1 MKILQI
7 LFFIILIGCTKKTDN
22 TLVLNADAVA
32 SFELDSICENNR
44 SFILF
49 KDKKI
54 DFGKVKKKDFSDI
67 LIHFPYANIGYTE
80 LVIIKT
86 DVSCNCLTA
95 TYPTNPLARGKIGVI
110 KVSIDI
116 RNQHGA
122 FNKNVFI
129 KSNATNDVEII
140 RIKGFVE

>member
-1 MKILQI
+1 MRILQI
-7 LFFIILIGCTKKTDN
+7 LFLLTLIGCIKKTDD
-22 TLVLNADAVA
+22 TLVLNTEPFV
-32 SFELDSICENNR
+32 SFELDSMCENDR

-54 DFGKVKKKDFSDI
+54 DFGKVKKKDVSNI
-67 LIHFPYANIGYTE
+67 LIHFPYANVGYTE
-80 LVIIKT
+80 LVIFKA

-95 TYPTNPLARGKIGVI
+95 TYPTTPLARGKIGVM

-116 RNQHGA
+116 REQRGA

-140 RIKGFVE
+140 RIKGVVE

>member
-7 LFFIILIGCTKKTDN
+7 LFLIALIGCTKKADN
-22 TLVLNADAVA
+22 TLVLNADAVL

-54 DFGKVKKKDFSDI
+54 DFGKIKKKDFSNI
-67 LIHFPYANIGYTE
+67 LIHFPYANIGYSE
-80 LVIIKT
+80 LVIIKA
-86 DVSCNCLTA
+86 DVSCDCLTA
-95 TYPTNPLARGKIGVI
+95 TYPISPLARGEIGVI

-116 RNQHGA
+116 KNQHGA
-122 FNKNVFI
+122 FYKNVFI
-129 KSNATNDVEII
+129 KSNATNDVELI